1 MAKSMEQ
8 QFCEALKE
16 GETDKAIFLTEF
28 LGKKINKLYEGKTP
42 LMWAVEARD
51 LKVVEKLIEL
61 GADINIKN
69 NEGMSALNIAF
80 NSLSGDIVE
89 KLLEN
94 GATLDASRLQKNI
107 ILMGAAYVGDEKI
120 IEKLVEYVDLS
131 NLDLNVTDA
140 SNRTPLMLAIIRG
153 NSGVAQ
159 GLIGLGADVNIK
171 DVWNRSPLMMAIET
185 GDLATASVLLD
196 FVDDVDIDAKDEL
209 GRNALMRA
217 VFLGHVDIAKKLI
230 ERGADVKAKDNQG
243 VAVLEF
249 AQDENVRKAIFEAIK
264 KKYQPEP
271 EGKLYQNSGRF
282 FR

>member
-16 GETDKAIFLTEF
+16 GKTDKAIFLAEF

-42 LMWAVEARD
+42 LMWAAEAKD

-94 GATLDASRLQKNI
+94 GAILDASKLQTNI

-120 IEKLVEYVDLS
+120 IQKLVEYVDRS
-131 NLDLNVTDA
+131 NLDLNTTDA

-153 NSGVAQ
+153 NSGIAQ

-185 GDLATASVLLD
+185 GDLETASVMLD

-230 ERGADVKAKDNQG
+230 DRGADVKAKDNQG